1 MQTKIPQ
8 WFYLSHV
15 PRLRWELALS
25 LSAVTTWSKALIP
38 DSEYLLKHCLQ
49 FWSIWVHVLD
59 IHLCRAGAL
68 PLSCTQ
74 WKGKG
79 ERPAL
84 TPPFL
89 ATLLSRAEN
98 KYTPWTKTG
107 VSVMFLTDIYW
118 SFKDENAGSG
128 SWLSLLS
135 HKGHSQK
142 ILSSPPFGLWKIT
155 PKGRNSLLCRSLPS
169 PCSVCWCRGLGW
181 TLDLSVW
188 DAWPSKT
195 PQQCSQCSLLVQ
207 PVTLDLGE
215 EQDNF
220 PGSSSLVMLQE
231 PGCSTRTQW
240 TGEIS
245 TERTRLEVR
254 TNFFCP
260 NLFHSLKGS
269 QFLLQK
275 RCRVAWWYKML
286 IKLLGRKLPWDATK
300 QESSNVPLTS
310 SFKWSSIA
318 PQLFKVSLCFFTWCY
333 SESKPD
339 LNTINKLTKSG
350 LVGQFGLFG
359 GAGALC
365 WVYLHNAELTF
376 CIWNLK

>member
-15 PRLRWELALS
+15 PRLWWELVLS
-25 LSAVTTWSKALIP
+25 LSAVTTWFQKLWFQTQNICSNIAFSFGPFGFMFWTFIFVEQELCLCHALSEKAKERGQLW
-38 DSEYLLKHCLQ
+38 HHH
-49 FWSIWVHVLD
+49 FW
-59 IHLCRAGAL
+59 
-68 PLSCTQ
+68 
-74 WKGKG
+74 
-79 ERPAL
+79 
-84 TPPFL
+84 PPFWAGQRINVHPEQKL
-89 ATLLSRAEN
+89 
-98 KYTPWTKTG
+98 G
-107 VSVMFLTDIYW
+107 GSVMFLTDIYW

-142 ILSSPPFGLWKIT
+142 ILSSPSFGLWKIT

-220 PGSSSLVMLQE
+220 PRSSSLVMLQE

-245 TERTRLEVR
+245 TERTRL
-254 TNFFCP
+254 
-260 NLFHSLKGS
+260 LS
-269 QFLLQK
+269 Q
-275 RCRVAWWYKML
+275 
-286 IKLLGRKLPWDATK
+286 D
-300 QESSNVPLTS
+300 
-310 SFKWSSIA
+310 
-318 PQLFKVSLCFFTWCY
+318 
-333 SESKPD
+333 
-339 LNTINKLTKSG
+339 
-350 LVGQFGLFG
+350 
-359 GAGALC
+359 
-365 WVYLHNAELTF
+365 
-376 CIWNLK
+376 